1 MADIL
6 KLADQLWKGE
16 ARLEDHYPMAIQ
28 DDFVEISDNIAF
40 VPSFGNVVVFRTDEG
55 LVLIDTASFITAP
68 SVHERIRQWSQDPV
82 HTIIY
87 SHGHVDH
94 VMGVVNFEQ
103 DPIQKGKPIRVIAHE
118 NAAGRFDRYK
128 LTAEF
133 NAWINRRQFQVPQL
147 QWPTSYRYPDETF
160 RDTMSIEVGGLRFE
174 LNHAKGET
182 DDGVW
187 TWLPDLAVLCPGD
200 LFIWTIPNA
209 GNPQKVQRY
218 AATWAVALRTMASLG
233 AKTMLPGHG
242 FPVMGDDRIQLAC
255 DETAEVLEALHSQT
269 VEWMNKGVRL
279 DEIIHRVKAPQH
291 LLDRPYLRP
300 IYDEPEF
307 IIRNIW
313 RLYGGWYDGNPAN
326 LKPAPESELARE
338 LADAAGGAITLAKRA
353 QELAKA
359 GDLRLASHL
368 AEFAAQ
374 ADPQSAEVHN
384 IRAEVYEKRAL
395 HEDSLMARGI
405 FTWAAGESRSAAND
419 PDR

>member
-1 MADIL
+1 
-6 KLADQLWKGE
+6 
-16 ARLEDHYPMAIQ
+16 
-28 DDFVEISDNIAF
+28 
-40 VPSFGNVVVFRTDEG
+40 
-55 LVLIDTASFITAP
+55 
-68 SVHERIRQWSQDPV
+68 
-82 HTIIY
+82 
-87 SHGHVDH
+87 
-94 VMGVVNFEQ
+94 
-103 DPIQKGKPIRVIAHE
+103 
-118 NAAGRFDRYK
+118 
-128 LTAEF
+128 
-133 NAWINRRQFQVPQL
+133 
-147 QWPTSYRYPDETF
+147 
-160 RDTMSIEVGGLRFE
+160 
-174 LNHAKGET
+174 
-182 DDGVW
+182 
-187 TWLPDLAVLCPGD
+187 
-200 LFIWTIPNA
+200 
-209 GNPQKVQRY
+209 
-218 AATWAVALRTMASLG
+218 
-233 AKTMLPGHG
+233 MLPGHG

>member
-16 ARLEDHYPMAIQ
+16 ARLEDHYPMTIQ

-40 VPSFGNVVVFRTDEG
+40 VPSFGNVVVFKTDEG
-55 LVLIDTASFITAP
+55 LVLIDTSSFITAP
-68 SVHERIRQWSQDPV
+68 SVHQRIRGWTQDPV

-94 VMGVVNFEQ
+94 VMGVVHFEQ
-103 DPIQKGKPIRVIAHE
+103 DPIQEGKPIRVIAHE

-374 ADPQSAEVHN
+374 ADPQNAEVHN